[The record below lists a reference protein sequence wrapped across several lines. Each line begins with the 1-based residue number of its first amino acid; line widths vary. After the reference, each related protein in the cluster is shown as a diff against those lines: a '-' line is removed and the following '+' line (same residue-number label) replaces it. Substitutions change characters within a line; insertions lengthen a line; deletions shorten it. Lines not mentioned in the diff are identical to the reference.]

1 MDFSSIWF
9 IDAMLYYFCGS
20 LILLLGGDPIHFFIC
35 GIYIVVGS
43 ILLVLALREEEEDG

>member
-20 LILLLGGDPIHFFIC
+20 LILLLGDPIHFFIC